1 MCYFEPGNDACGLT
15 MRRREF
21 ITLFGGATVTW
32 PVAAHAEQPTAVVGF
47 LNGDSPDLYVD
58 QLRAF
63 SHGLRETGYVE
74 GRNLLIEYRW
84 AEGHNDRLS
93 SFATELVRREVAV
106 IVACGTPSVLAAK
119 DATAAIP
126 IVFYVA
132 GDPVELRLVAGL
144 NQPGGNLTGTTTL
157 TLAVASKWLE
167 LLHEL
172 MPTTSAFALLIN
184 PTSAALAEIQSRD
197 LQAAARDLGLQVHL
211 LEASTERDFDKVF
224 ARLVQLRSGG
234 LVISSDSYFWT
245 RSEQLAALAR
255 RYAVPAIFGFRE
267 FAMAGGLMSYGA
279 SVTDAF
285 RLIGVYA
292 GRVLKGE
299 KPTDLPVQQA
309 TKVELIINLKT
320 AKALGLTVP
329 LPLLGRAD
337 EVIE

>member
-1 MCYFEPGNDACGLT
+1 

-21 ITLFGGATVTW
+21 IALLGGATVAW
-32 PVAAHAEQPTAVVGF
+32 PLAARAQQRTMPVVGF
-47 LNGDSPDLYVD
+47 LGSDSPDLFAD
-58 QLRAF
+58 LLRAF
-63 SHGLRETGYVE
+63 RQGLKETGYVE
-74 GRNLLIEYRW
+74 GQNLAIEYRW
-84 AEGHNDRLS
+84 AE
-93 SFATELVRREVAV
+93 ATDLVRRQVAV
-106 IVACGTPSVLAAK
+106 IVAAGTPSALAAK
-119 DATAAIP
+119 EATAAIP
-126 IVFYVA
+126 IVFFVA
-132 GDPVELRLVAGL
+132 GDPGELGLVARL
-144 NQPGGNLTGTTTL
+144 NRPGGNLTGTTTL
-157 TLAVASKWLE
+157 TLEVASKWLE

-184 PTSAALAEIQSRD
+184 PTSPALAEIQSRD
-197 LQAAARDLGLQVHL
+197 LQAAARKLGLQVHL
-211 LEASTERDFDKVF
+211 LEASTDRDFDTAF

-234 LVISSDSYFWT
+234 LVISSDSFFER

-255 RYAVPAIFGFRE
+255 RYAVPAICGFRE

-279 SVTDAF
+279 SIPDAH
-285 RLIGVYA
+285 RWIGVYT

-299 KPTDLPVQQA
+299 KPADLPVQQA